1 MILNIGIAL
10 LLMGIGLGIYSEF
23 FSRVSTY
30 EISIPANN
38 VPAWFANVIA
48 VTYAIFGIAL
58 IVLGATEL
66 DPDWVNRW
74 LNNNP

>member
-10 LLMGIGLGIYSEF
+10 LLLGIGLGIYSEF
-23 FSRVSTY
+23 FSSSTY
-30 EISIPANN
+30 SVSIPANT
-38 VPAWFANVIA
+38 VPAWLATVIA
-48 VTYAIFGIAL
+48 ATFAIFGLVL

>member
-10 LLMGIGLGIYSEF
+10 LLMGIGLGIYSEY
-23 FSRVSTY
+23 FSSSTY
-30 EISIPANN
+30 AVSIPANTAP
-38 VPAWFANVIA
+38 VWFATVIA
-48 VTYAIFGIAL
+48 ATYAIFGIAL

-74 LNNNP
+74 LNNP